1 MIGQLAKTPVT
12 YERVTDMGES
22 MGFKVGHATV
32 MDLTVGWDFTLSE
45 HREIVREFVKRTRPK
60 LLIGSPMVSFLNDLS
75 KTKRC

>member
-1 MIGQLAKTPVT
+1 MDIPREDPGTPVEADEMIGQLAKTPVT

-45 HREIVREFVKRTRPK
+45 HREIVREYRNNPLKF
-60 LLIGSPMVSFLNDLS
+60 
-75 KTKRC
+75 